1 MRIARHLPNL
11 ITVLSL
17 ITGCIAI
24 TVTFNH
30 RLVTASWLIGIAV
43 IFDFLD
49 GFAARLLNVKSDLG
63 KQLDSLADVISFGL
77 APGLIIYMLLSESIR
92 SQTANET
99 VRVLVP
105 YLSILIP
112 AFSALRL
119 ARFNIDTGQTIH
131 FRGLPTPASAV
142 FLASLP
148 LIVSTFPMVHWI
160 HRCIMNVFFL
170 GAVAVVIPVLLVS
183 GIKLFGLKFTNF
195 KWHENRVKYVFLVAA
210 LLLIIFLKFLAFP
223 IIILL
228 YILLSLVLSQ
238 SIK

>member
-1 MRIARHLPNL
+1 MRIARHIPNL

-17 ITGCIAI
+17 ITGSIAI
-24 TVTFNH
+24 TVTFNQ

-77 APGLIIYMLLSESIR
+77 APGLIMYMLLSESIR
-92 SQTANET
+92 LQTTNEM

-105 YLSILIP
+105 YLSLLIP
-112 AFSALRL
+112 AFAALRL
-119 ARFNIDTGQTIH
+119 ARFNIDAEQTIH
-131 FRGLPTPASAV
+131 FRGLPTPASAI

-148 LIVSTFPMVHWI
+148 LIISIYPTEHWI
-160 HRCIMNVFFL
+160 HRCIMSIFFL
-170 GAVAVVIPVLLVS
+170 GTVSVVIPVLLVS
-183 GIKLFGLKFTNF
+183 GIKLFGLKFANF
-195 KWHENRVKYVFLVAA
+195 KWHENRMKYIFLVAT

-228 YILLSLVLSQ
+228 YILLSLILRQ